1 MTISLSWYLFYGHML
16 NMSRQ
21 ETLITKYGEMNDL
34 ISCLAIYNGVAEEKK
49 KIRSFEDAM
58 MLR

>member
-16 NMSRQ
+16 NMTRQ
-21 ETLITKYGEMNDL
+21 ETLVTKYGEMNDL
-34 ISCLAIYNGVAEEKK
+34 IACLAIYNGNAKEKHT
-49 KIRSFEDAM
+49 IHDFEDVM